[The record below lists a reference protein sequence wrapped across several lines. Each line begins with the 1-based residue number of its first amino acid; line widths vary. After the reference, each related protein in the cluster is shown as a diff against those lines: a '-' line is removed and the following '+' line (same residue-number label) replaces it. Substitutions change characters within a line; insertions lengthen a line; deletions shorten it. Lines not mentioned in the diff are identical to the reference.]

1 MSGCGNFDKNLKE
14 ETHVKERREAITPP
28 FQKNRVLAL
37 AELWESIPDPA
48 RETTL
53 QTLSQIVVRQ
63 ITVTQKQTEV
73 PHEDC

>member
-1 MSGCGNFDKNLKE
+1 MFGCSNFDKNLKE
-14 ETHVKERREAITPP
+14 ETHAKERREAIAPP
-28 FQKNRVLAL
+28 FQENRVLAL
-37 AELWESIPDPA
+37 AELWEIIPDQA

-63 ITVTQKQTEV
+63 ITATQEQTEV